1 MWTFSKKVLLLSAF
15 LPLWFVSPPVFSQ
28 GVCLTEPEYRE
39 LLNIIKT
46 SKANSTEQTRL
57 ISELKETLKTQEA
70 ALLQALN
77 SLEQSGTDL
86 TELETS
92 LSRIWDYSEELNAY
106 CLTLERENAVIR
118 TENRR
123 LKTWLGI
130 SSGSAG
136 VLAVVLIVILLL

>member
-1 MWTFSKKVLLLSAF
+1 MWTFSKKVLLLFAF

-28 GVCLTEPEYRE
+28 GVCLTETEYRE
-39 LLNIIKT
+39 LLNLIKT
-46 SKANSTEQTRL
+46 SRTNSQEQTNL
-57 ISELKETLKTQEA
+57 ITGLKETLRAQEA

-77 SLEQSGTDL
+77 SLEQSETDL
-86 TELETS
+86 TELKAS
-92 LSRIWDYSEELNAY
+92 LSRIQGYSEELNAY
-106 CLTLERENAVIR
+106 CLTLEKENAGLK

-136 VLAVVLIVILLL
+136 ALVIVLLILLL